1 MSRDC
6 ENSARYVRAA
16 KVDKTVYAILLAAV
30 LLFGGVL
37 YYFTRESKVSIKQW
51 GEMGRP
57 ASVHPDYSGT
67 VIPPNIAPLNFSI
80 QEDGVSYYVRVYSN
94 KGPAIDVSSNSP
106 KIVIPEKRWHK
117 LLEAN
122 RGGQVYFDI
131 YAKTSEG
138 RWNRFSSISNK
149 IANEEIDRYLV
160 YRKIHPGHNLWKRM
174 GIYQRNLENFSESVV
189 LDNEY
194 YKRGCVNCHTFQGNR
209 PDKML
214 VGIRSAAYG
223 SSAVLA
229 ADGKVKKIGIKFG
242 YTSWHPSGR
251 LAAYSVNRVGQFFHT
266 ANNEVRDVIDL
277 NSLLAYFLV
286 ESETVKTTENLSK
299 KDQLETYPTWAP
311 DGRYLYF
318 CSAPLQWSESTEN
331 VPEKYDQIRYDLQRI
346 SYDIEK
352 DQWGELETVL
362 SAEDTGLSILE
373 PRISPDGRWL
383 LFCMC
388 NYGCFPVYQRS
399 SDLYLMD
406 LKSSRESG
414 QYTYRRLDIN
424 SDQSDS
430 WHSWSS
436 NSRWIVFSSKRDYGK
451 FTRVYISYVDE
462 EGKVYKPI
470 IVPQRSPDYYD
481 SCLKTFSVPELVTGA
496 VKTTG
501 EELARVIRGSR
512 KIEVAM
518 PITMATPTA
527 GKPTGYRFW
536 GERE

>member
-6 ENSARYVRAA
+6 ENLRRYVRTA
-16 KVDKTVYAILLAAV
+16 KADKITYAILLPAV
-30 LLFGGVL
+30 VLFSGVL

-51 GEMGRP
+51 HDIQRA
-57 ASVHPDYSGT
+57 ASIRPDYTGT
-67 VIPPNIAPLNFSI
+67 VIPPNIAPLNFTI
-80 QEDGVSYYVRVYSN
+80 QEDGASYYIRVHSN
-94 KGPAIDVSSNSP
+94 TGPAIDVSSNSP
-106 KIVIPEKRWHK
+106 KIVICEKRWHK
-117 LLEAN
+117 LLNLN
-122 RGGQVYFDI
+122 RGEQLYFDV
-131 YAKTSEG
+131 YVKTNEG
-138 RWNRFSSISNK
+138 RWNRFSSIGNK
-149 IANEEIDRYLV
+149 IANEDIDSFLV
-160 YRKIHPGHNLWKRM
+160 YRKIHPGHNLWRRM
-174 GIYQRNLENFSESVV
+174 AICQRNLENFSESVV

-194 YKRGCVNCHTFQGNR
+194 YKRGCVNCHTFWGNH

-214 VGIRSAAYG
+214 IGIRSAEYG

-229 ADGKVKKIGIKFG
+229 TGGTVKKIGTKFG

-266 ANNEVRDVIDL
+266 AKSEVRDVIDL
-277 NSLLAYFLV
+277 DSLLAYFLV
-286 ESETVKTTENLSK
+286 GSETVKTTPNLSK
-299 KDQLETYPTWAP
+299 KDRLETYPSWAP

-318 CSAPLQWSESTEN
+318 CSAPILWSDRTEN
-331 VPEKYDQIRYDLQRI
+331 VPEHYDEIRYGLQRI

-399 SDLYLMD
+399 SDLYLTD
-406 LKSSRESG
+406 LQTSQETG
-414 QYTYRRLDIN
+414 QYKYRRLEIN

-462 EGKVYKPI
+462 AGKVYKPI
-470 IVPQRSPDYYD
+470 IIPQRDPDYYD
-481 SCLKTFSVPELVTGA
+481 SCLKTFSVPELVTQP

-501 EELARVIRGSR
+501 EKLARVIRGSR
-512 KIEVAM
+512 KIEAGM

-527 GKPTGYRFW
+527 GKPAGYRFW

>member
-1 MSRDC
+1 MSRDS
-6 ENSARYVRAA
+6 EKKARYIRTA
-16 KVDKTVYAILLAAV
+16 KVDKRVYALLLAVAV
-30 LLFGGVL
+30 LLGGAL
-37 YYFTRESKVSIKQW
+37 YYYTRQSKVSIKQW
-51 GEMGRP
+51 LDVQRP
-57 ASVHPDYSGT
+57 ARIRPDYTGT

-80 QEDGVSYYVRVYSN
+80 QEDGESYYVKVHSST
-94 KGPAIDVSSNSP
+94 GPAVDVLSNSP
-106 KIVIPEKRWHK
+106 SIVIPRKSWHK

-122 RGGQVYFDI
+122 RGQQLYFDI
-131 YAKTSEG
+131 YVKTNEG
-138 RWNRFSSISNK
+138 RWNRFSGIDNK
-149 IANEEIDRYLV
+149 IASEDIDPYLV
-160 YRKIHPGHNLWKRM
+160 YRKIHPGHNLWRRM
-174 GIYQRNLENFSESVV
+174 GIYQRNLENFSEFIV
-189 LDNEY
+189 LDNEHY
-194 YKRGCVNCHTFQGNR
+194 RRGCVNCHTFRANH

-214 VGIRSAAYG
+214 IGIRSADYG

-229 ADGKVKKIGIKFG
+229 ADGKVKKIGTKFG

-266 ANNEVRDVIDL
+266 ANREVRDVIDL
-277 NSLLAYFLV
+277 DSLLAYFLV

-299 KDQLETYPTWAP
+299 KDRLETYPAWAP

-318 CSAPLQWSESTEN
+318 CSAPMRWSNTIEQ
-331 VPEKYDQIRYDLQRI
+331 VPEHYDEIRYDLLRI
-346 SYDIEK
+346 SYDIK
-352 DQWGELETVL
+352 NNQWGELETIL

-399 SDLYLMD
+399 SDLYLID
-406 LKSSRESG
+406 LRISQQTG
-414 QYTYRRLDIN
+414 QYKYRRLDIN

-430 WHSWSS
+430 WHSWSG
-436 NSRWIVFSSKRDYGK
+436 NSRWIVFSSKRNYGK
-451 FTRVYISYVDE
+451 FTRIYISYVDE
-462 EGKVYKPI
+462 QGKVYKPM
-470 IVPQRSPDYYD
+470 IVPQRDPDYYGR
-481 SCLKTFSVPELVTGA
+481 CLKTFSVPELVTGP

-501 EELARVIRGSR
+501 EKLARVIRGR
-512 KIEVAM
+512 HKIEATL